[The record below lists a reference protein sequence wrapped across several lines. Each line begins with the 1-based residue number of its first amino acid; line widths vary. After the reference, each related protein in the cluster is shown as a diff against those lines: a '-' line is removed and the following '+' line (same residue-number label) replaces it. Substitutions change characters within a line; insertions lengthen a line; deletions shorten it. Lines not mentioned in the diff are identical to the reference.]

1 MNKIIRYAKIAI
13 AALVTVAMGACT
25 SDYEYDTP
33 EALKG
38 AQVYFSNTLPSKIE
52 VNKEAGNFDVTLSRQ
67 NTEGELTVPLM
78 FTADEG
84 NIYTVPSTVTFADG
98 EATANIHITF
108 NPDELVYGNY
118 VGGTISFDADN
129 FSTPYGA
136 TSYKFTAGASAYVDV
151 AGGKGKFRDGLI
163 SALYGIEVLEY
174 DVQIQED
181 AHTPGIYRVVAPYG
195 QKGWSGANP
204 WYTAFDENESNTD
217 MIIDATDPD
226 YVYIKGT
233 FNTGVTLNSS
243 DGVLSAISYV
253 QYLLDDGKTLDEVKA
268 EMPELFGTFKDGVF
282 TFPAKSILLYFGSGG
297 NLYYGN
303 TDGMLRVAMPGVVLK
318 DYSVGVE
325 YLGRMTDTNDKDNA
339 VFNLTFGADVTTVK
353 YALVKEGEDLN
364 KTASGI
370 IDGSV
375 EATEISEAGR
385 VEVPFEESGN
395 YYVVTV
401 SYENGEAKGADAT
414 PITLKSSKDAEE
426 QFEEVA
432 YGVFTLGVKDISGP
446 FFPEEGPIGCFLEKM
461 GGTSPYPSEATL
473 LQSKSDPTHFRI
485 TPWLTD
491 GYDFDFTWNKETGVI
506 SVSNNNS
513 GVTGNQAGDKVIV
526 DDVATIIGDDNAS
539 AKGLL
544 NSYQENVFT
553 FNLVY
558 HLGDNT
564 YAMEKETFEITA
576 TAENAAKKGVNRVA
590 ASHRSFNK
598 FFTGKSYQLNK
609 KLVNSK
615 KVHLR

>member
-1 MNKIIRYAKIAI
+1 MNKIFRYAKIAI
-13 AALVTVAMGACT
+13 ATLVTVAMGACT

-52 VNKEAGNFDVTLSRQ
+52 VNKESGNFDVTLSRQ

-98 EATANIHITF
+98 EATANIHVTF

-136 TSYKFTAGASAYVDV
+136 TSYKFKAGASAYVDV

-163 SALYGIEVLEY
+163 SSAYGIEVLEY
-174 DVQIQED
+174 DVQIQQD

-204 WYTAFDENESNTD
+204 WYTAFDASLANTD
-217 MIIDATDPD
+217 MVIDATDPD

-233 FNTGVTLNSS
+233 FSTGVTLNSS
-243 DGVLSAISYV
+243 DGVVSAISYV
-253 QYLLDDGKTLDEVKA
+253 QFLLDNGNALDLIKA
-268 EMPELFGTFKDGVF
+268 KKPELFGTFKDGVF
-282 TFPAKSILLYFGSGG
+282 NFPAKSILMYFGTDGP
-297 NLYYGN
+297 YYGN
-303 TDGMLRVAMPGVVLK
+303 NDGMLRVAMPGVVLK

-432 YGVFTLGVKDISGP
+432 YGVFTLGVEDISGP
-446 FFPEEGPIGCFLEKM
+446 FFPEEGPMGCFLEKI

-485 TPWLTD
+485 TPWLVD

-506 SVSNNNS
+506 SVSNNNT
-513 GVTGNQAGDKVIV
+513 GVKNQAGDQITV
-526 DDVATIIGDDNAS
+526 DDVATMIGDANAS
-539 AKGLL
+539 AAGVL

-558 HLGDNT
+558 HLGNPI
-564 YAMEKETFEITA
+564 YAIEKETFEITA

-598 FFTGKSYQLNK
+598 LLTGKSYQMNK
-609 KLVNSK
+609 KFVNSK